1 MKEAL
6 LAPLPFDPSKLSPSD
21 LALYDALVE
30 KRRAQGAPFGGPYAA
45 LMNHPVLCGK
55 IEDLGFYLKFQ
66 GHLPRD
72 VYQFVVL
79 SVARSTGAAFE
90 WIDHVRHAE
99 AAGVPAAVIGALQ
112 EHGLEGGVFAA
123 HYDLAA
129 KVLAA
134 TLAWRDIPQS
144 VQDESIQLFGIE
156 GFVELVVLSGFYQ
169 MFAAVNQGFAV
180 SAPQGAPK
188 PF

>member
-1 MKEAL
+1 M
-6 LAPLPFDPSKLSPSD
+6 APLPFDPSKLSPPG
-21 LALYDALVE
+21 LALYEAMVN
-30 KRRAQGAPFGGPYAA
+30 RRKAQGAPFGGPYAA
-45 LMNHPVLCGK
+45 LMNHPVLCAK
-55 IEDLGFYLKFQ
+55 IEDLGYYLKFQ

-72 VYQFVVL
+72 IYQFVVL

-99 AAGVPAAVIGALQ
+99 AAGVPAAVISALQ
-112 EHGLEGGVFAA
+112 EHGLGQGDFAA
-123 HYDLAA
+123 PYDLAA

-144 VQDESIQLFGIE
+144 VQDESIQRFKME

-169 MFAAVNQGFAV
+169 MFSAINQGFAV
-180 SAPQGAPK
+180 SAPESEPK